1 MSTLLQ
7 FRVEDEVKASLEA
20 VFGLDGLSPAQ
31 GMKVLAY
38 QIARSGRS
46 PLTNRLNDVPNESTR
61 RAIAEARRLEDQRS
75 TDHRKRYATAR
86 DMATDILGE
95 DFS

>member
-7 FRVEDEVKASLEA
+7 FRIEDEIKASLEA

-46 PLTNRLNDVPNESTR
+46 PLANTFNNVPNEPTR
-61 RAIAEARRLEDQRS
+61 RAIAEARRLEDHRS
-75 TDHRKRYATAR
+75 ADHRKRYASAR
-86 DMATDILGE
+86 DMAADILGE
-95 DFS
+95 DL